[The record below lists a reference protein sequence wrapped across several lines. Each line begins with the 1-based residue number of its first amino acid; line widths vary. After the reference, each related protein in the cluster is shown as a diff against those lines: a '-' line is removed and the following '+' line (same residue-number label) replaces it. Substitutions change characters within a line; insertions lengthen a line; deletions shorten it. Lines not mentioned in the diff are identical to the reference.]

1 MGSVSKGVYQPDE
14 ARGKQYDRLYAEY
27 EILHD
32 YFGRGENNVMK
43 RLKALRRE
51 AVAND

>member
-1 MGSVSKGVYQPDE
+1 VYTPRP
-14 ARGKQYDRLYAEY
+14 AAAAIYDRLYAEY

-32 YFGRGENNVMK
+32 YFGAGGNDVMH

-51 AVAND
+51 VLLSAKELA